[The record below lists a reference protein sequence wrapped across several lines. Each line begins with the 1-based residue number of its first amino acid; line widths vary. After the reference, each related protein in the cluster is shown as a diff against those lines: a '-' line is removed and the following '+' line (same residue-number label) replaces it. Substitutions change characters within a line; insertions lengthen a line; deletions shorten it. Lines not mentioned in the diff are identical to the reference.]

1 MAQDY
6 ILFIHGV
13 DTQGKDHITPTYADT
28 LIKLIQ
34 HSKLTHLSFTPLYWG
49 DLVKPDEDR
58 VLELYRAS
66 SIWSQM
72 WFRAFRETTFLRAVG
87 DVGLYLSRCVGAEII
102 KQVTQQA
109 LQGIAGYTPEDRL
122 HLVTHSLGTIILF
135 DLLFGSRWA
144 NASTLG
150 HDDVMALRSAIYG
163 LGPDTTTGIRLGS
176 IHTMGSPLGVFS
188 LLNATTP
195 DCGNQD
201 EYGTHQSVNDIRPQ
215 LQQMLSMLETQ
226 RKRSLIWRNF
236 VHPGDPIGTPLETII
251 PHLVQNDDT
260 VLDAKDIV
268 TFGEAFSDYLFAP
281 FSQTSIALL
290 YGGAAH
296 QSYWTS
302 QKVADVIA
310 QTIQGERG

>member
-1 MAQDY
+1 MAEDY

-13 DTQGKDHITPTYADT
+13 DTQGKDHVPPTYADT

-34 HSKLTHLSFTPLYWG
+34 RSKLSHLSFTPLYWG
-49 DLVKPDEDR
+49 DLVKPYEDR
-58 VLELYRAS
+58 VLEWYRAS

-72 WFRAFRETTFLRAVG
+72 WFRTFRETTILRSVG
-87 DVGLYLSRCVGAEII
+87 DIALYLSSCVGAEVI
-102 KQVTQQA
+102 KQVIQQA

-144 NASTLG
+144 KADTLG
-150 HDDVMALRSAIYG
+150 HDEVMALRSAIYG
-163 LGPDTTTGIRLGS
+163 LDPDTTGGIRLAS

-195 DCGNQD
+195 GCGDQG
-201 EYGTHQSVNDIRPQ
+201 EYGERQSTYNIRPQ
-215 LQQMLSMLETQ
+215 LQQMLSMLVTE
-226 RKRSLIWRNF
+226 RKRSLTWRNF
-236 VHPGDPIGTPLETII
+236 VHPGDPIGTPLETIL
-251 PHLVQNDDT
+251 PHIVENDDT

-268 TFGEAFSDYLFAP
+268 TFGEALSDYFFALW
-281 FSQTSIALL
+281 SQTSIALL

-302 QKVADVIA
+302 HKVADVIT
-310 QTIQGERG
+310 QTLQEEQG